1 MSNECVKEDT
11 KRLLRKV
18 YRMVDNDQCVAI
30 ESLNEGLNAM
40 FENEMLNK
48 TEAAHYLGIAVSTF
62 NKYMAE
68 GIIPPG
74 TKKRNECIKWKMSVL
89 KEVKSRIL

>member
-1 MSNECVKEDT
+1 MSNDFIKEDT

-40 FENEMLNK
+40 FESEMLNK
-48 TEAAHYLGIAVSTF
+48 TEAARYLGIAVSTF
-62 NKYMAE
+62 NKWMAE

-74 TKKRNECIKWKMSVL
+74 TKKRNECIKWKMSDL
-89 KEVKSRIL
+89 KRVKMKIS